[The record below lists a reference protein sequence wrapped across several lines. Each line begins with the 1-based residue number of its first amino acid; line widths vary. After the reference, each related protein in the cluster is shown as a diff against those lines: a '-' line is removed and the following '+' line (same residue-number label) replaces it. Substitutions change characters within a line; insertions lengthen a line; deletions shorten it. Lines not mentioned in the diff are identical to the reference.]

1 LDQEKTTYVPGT
13 VAHRN
18 CPLCGHR
25 EIVLVLEDGSFL
37 PLEPGMA
44 IAVPSPGAVILQE
57 GSARGLAREEE
68 SEQISHAL
76 WVPEPVR
83 EDRDLRAKYGVMVD
97 ERLFTGEMSG
107 DLYEAAYL
115 AKLHRLI
122 ERQRDVHPAV
132 VLDRY
137 FTSPQLASGSP
148 LQICEAMWR
157 ELDEIRHPVQLVRA
171 WLQKGD
177 EASLAE
183 MIRPKTTE
191 TLGGEAADDEA
202 VKKELE
208 ELSLEDF
215 LELL

>member
-1 LDQEKTTYVPGT
+1 LDQEKTIYVPGT
-13 VAHRN
+13 VSYRN

-25 EIVLVLEDGSFL
+25 KIGLVLEDGSFL

-44 IAVPSPGAVILQE
+44 IAVPSPGAGMLQE
-57 GSARGLAREEE
+57 GSASGLAQEEE
-68 SEQISHAL
+68 REQISHVL

-83 EDRDLRAKYGVMVD
+83 GDRDLRAKYGVMVD
-97 ERLFTGEMSG
+97 ERLFTGEMFG
-107 DLYEAAYL
+107 DLYETAYL

-122 ERQRDVHPAV
+122 ERQQDVHPAV

-137 FTSPQLASGSP
+137 FTSPHLASGNP
-148 LQICEAMWR
+148 LQICEGMWR

-183 MIRPKTTE
+183 MIRPKTRE
-191 TLGGEAADDEA
+191 TLGEETADDET
-202 VKKELE
+202 VMKELD